1 MDWGLATLCGLVGV
15 GLVAGVLGGLLGVG
29 GSVVMIPALV
39 ILFGQ
44 DRTPGMNQHLYQ
56 AAAMAVNVA
65 VAVPAA
71 WRHRRAGAM
80 RWGVIKWLLPTAL
93 VMIFVGVGLSN
104 LVTDPVWLGR
114 LLAAFLV
121 YVIVMNVGKLLARRG
136 AATDGVD
143 LKGELRGADRWRAAG
158 IGGVM
163 GTTAG
168 LLGLGGGGLAV
179 PMMHTFLRLP
189 LRVCIANS
197 AAVMCVTAGL
207 GAAAKM
213 STLPEGLSAGR
224 ALLIAAVLA
233 PTAIAGGLIGA
244 SLTHRLPIRVVG
256 GGGGG
261 RVGGAGGGGG
271 GGPQGPP
278 PGGGDP
284 PTC

>member
-1 MDWGLATLCGLVGV
+1 MSELVGLSPAAIAALAGV

-56 AAAMAVNVA
+56 ASAMAVNVA

-71 WRHRRAGAM
+71 WRHHKAGAM
-80 RWGVIKWLLPTAL
+80 RWGVIKWLLPAAL

-121 YVIVMNVGKLLARRG
+121 YVIVMNVGKLAARRG
-136 AATDGVD
+136 QATDGVD
-143 LKGELRGADRWRAAG
+143 LKGELRGADRWRAGG

-179 PMMHTFLRLP
+179 PLMQTFLRLP

-244 SLTHRLPIRVVG
+244 SLTHRLPIPVVRVVFVALMAVAAW
-256 GGGGG
+256 
-261 RVGGAGGGGG
+261 RLAALPWPV
-271 GGPQGPP
+271 
-278 PGGGDP
+278 
-284 PTC
+284 

>member
-1 MDWGLATLCGLVGV
+1 MLDVWAIAALVGV
-15 GLVAGVLGGLLGVG
+15 GLVAGTLGGLLGVG

-44 DRTPGMNQHLYQ
+44 DRVAGMNQHLYQ

-80 RWGVIKWLLPTAL
+80 RWGVIQWLLPAAL

-114 LLAAFLV
+114 LLACFLV
-121 YVIVMNVGKLLARRG
+121 YVIAMNVVKLLRRG
-136 AATDGVD
+136 AAGRSDGVD
-143 LKGELRGADRWRAAG
+143 KPGPLRGADRWRAGG
-158 IGGVM
+158 IGVAM

-179 PMMHTFLRLP
+179 PLMQTFLRLP
-189 LRVCIANS
+189 LRVCIAN
-197 AAVMCVTAGL
+197 ATAVMCVTAGL
-207 GAAAKM
+207 GAMAKLA
-213 STLPEGLSAGR
+213 TLPEGLSAGR

-244 SLTHRLPIRVVG
+244 SLTHRLPLRVV
-256 GGGGG
+256 
-261 RVGGAGGGGG
+261 RVVFVLLMAAAAWRLAAL
-271 GGPQGPP
+271 PWPA
-278 PGGGDP
+278 
-284 PTC
+284 